1 MSYSRIKYSGDAPG
15 ADSNDYVLFSTG
27 VAMPGSAMHQGAGVK
42 KLVLNLKNSH
52 LGTLKTSRGVRDT
65 VGVVTWTQISTEA
78 IAAGTSTTSTA
89 RDYLMEPF
97 ADFKLEWTNGG
108 SAQTTWVV
116 DMALTDER
124 GAAV

>member
-1 MSYSRIKYSGDAPG
+1 MSYSRIPYTATAPG

-27 VAMPGSAMHQGAGVK
+27 TAFPGSAMHQGAGVK

-52 LGTLKTSRGVRDT
+52 LGTLKTSRGVRSSLNAL
-65 VGVVTWTQISTEA
+65 TWSQISTEA

-89 RDYLMEPF
+89 REYLLEPF

-108 SAQTTWVV
+108 SAQSTWVV
-116 DMALTDER
+116 DLALTDER
-124 GAAV
+124 GAS